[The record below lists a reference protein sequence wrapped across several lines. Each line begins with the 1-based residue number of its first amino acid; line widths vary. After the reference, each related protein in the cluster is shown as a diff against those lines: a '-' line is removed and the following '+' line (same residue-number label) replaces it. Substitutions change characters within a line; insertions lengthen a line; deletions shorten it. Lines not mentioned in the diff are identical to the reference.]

1 MTLGELQRRL
11 PPMVAKLIEYAYSQG
26 YELTLGDAYRDPRVH
41 GEHGVKHGYGAA
53 YSNHKQRLAVD
64 FNLFKDGKYLTD
76 TEDYT
81 PLGLFWESLGGS
93 WGGRF
98 ANRDGNHFSLEW
110 QGRK

>member
-1 MTLGELQRRL
+1 MSLGELQRKL
-11 PPMVAKLIEYAYSQG
+11 PPMVAKLIEYAYAQG

-41 GEHGVKHGYGAA
+41 GEHGVKLGYGAA
-53 YSNHKQRLAVD
+53 YSNHKQRLAID
-64 FNLFKDGKYLTD
+64 LNLFRDGQYLTQ

-81 PLGLFWESLGGS
+81 PLGLFWESIGGV

-98 ANRDGNHFSLEW
+98 RDGNHFSLEY